1 MHGKVEWITAAVTA
15 VAVALGI
22 YAVVLEASA
31 DEPEPAARAIAAP
44 PAERPEPADRGPAE
58 PAAPERAPRKPRER
72 VEPAESATPPAPKPT
87 LSLEYP
93 DGSYPVIWVR
103 TGRAVQIRTK
113 PGGGELVDL
122 ARRRT
127 EFGSPSVFGV
137 VRRQGRWAGV
147 TTPKLPNNQLGWIKL
162 NPRRLKAGSTKF
174 SIVVDLS
181 ERRAELRRAD
191 GAGRAFTV
199 TVGAPGTD
207 TPTGRFSVTDTFR
220 GGLSPAYGCCA
231 VALSATQPNTPSG
244 WLGGSRIAIHGTT
257 GPLGVAASLGCVRAA
272 DVEVSNLVRRVP
284 LGTPVFI
291 RA

>member
-1 MHGKVEWITAAVTA
+1 MHGRVEWITAVVTV

-22 YAVVLEASA
+22 YAVALQASG
-31 DEPEPAARAIAAP
+31 DEPEPAAPAVAA
-44 PAERPEPADRGPAE
+44 PAERPEADDRE
-58 PAAPERAPRKPRER
+58 PAQTVAPERAARSPRER
-72 VEPAESATPPAPKPT
+72 VEPAESAAPPAPKPT
-87 LSLEYP
+87 LALDHP
-93 DGSYPVIWVR
+93 DDSYPVIWVR
-103 TGRAVQIRTK
+103 SGRAVEVRTR
-113 PGGGELVDL
+113 PGGGELVDV

-137 VRRQGRWAGV
+137 IRRQGRWAGV

-162 NPRRLKAGSTKF
+162 DPRRLKAGSTKY

-181 ERRAELRRAD
+181 QRLAELRRAD
-191 GAGRAFTV
+191 GAGRTFPV

-207 TPTGRFSVTDTFR
+207 TPTGRFAVTDTFR

-272 DVEVSNLVRRVP
+272 DAEVSNLIRRVP

-291 RA
+291 RS